1 MKKFGD
7 TALGLIIDS
16 CPKCWGIWFDAGE
29 MKSFLQ
35 SESLRR
41 QFLTDVKVEATPGAV
56 GGDRDC
62 PRCRQ
67 VMERPVVNEIV
78 VDVCRGCCGVWL
90 DHGELN
96 ELVLR
101 HKRKGLKGD
110 DLVVSQIRAGLRTG
124 HMPDSL
130 WERLLEAIKEL
141 LARLF
146 PD

>member
-1 MKKFGD
+1 MRKFGD

-16 CPKCWGIWFDAGE
+16 CPKCWGIWFDGGE
-29 MKSFLQ
+29 MKGFLQ

-41 QFLTDVKVEATPGAV
+41 QFLTDTKVTVGAG

-67 VMERPVVNEIV
+67 VMERPTVNDIT
-78 VDVCRGCCGVWL
+78 VDICRGCHGVWL

-101 HKRKGLKGD
+101 HKRKGLRGD
-110 DLVVSQIRAGLRTG
+110 ELVVGQIREGLRTG
-124 HMPDSL
+124 TMPDSL
-130 WERLLEAIKEL
+130 WERLKEAVRDL

-146 PD
+146 PE